1 MSPDNE
7 SRPSMVPRPPL
18 RILHTEWSMG
28 WGGQEHRILLE
39 CRKMEERGHRTLIAC
54 QPGSGI
60 LERAR
65 ARGLRTEE
73 VVIRGGFDPR
83 AIAALWRI
91 IRRERIQVVNTHS
104 GKDSWAAG
112 FAAKLARADLLVRS
126 RHLSVAISNNPLN
139 FVYAMADGIITTGEA
154 IRETMIRTNSM
165 DPAKIVSIATGVS
178 LGRFNPALA
187 DGSRIRNE
195 FGIPA
200 DVLLVT
206 MVAVLR
212 SMKRHDLFI
221 RAATKVRRQFPG
233 IRFLLVGEG
242 PGRAGIQQ
250 LIQSSGLA
258 PSCILA
264 GYRDDV
270 PDIMAASDIVA
281 LTSDRF
287 EGVPQSL
294 SQAMAMARPVVAA
307 AVGGIPELVIDG
319 RTGLIAEAGN
329 ADSFARQMSR
339 LVGDPALRATLGAAA
354 REHVLEGYTDDIM
367 ARRTEEFYWRLL
379 ERKRCRRVA

>member
-1 MSPDNE
+1 MSQAPQSLPAPD
-7 SRPSMVPRPPL
+7 PRAPL

-65 ARGLRTEE
+65 AQGLRTEE

-83 AIAALWRI
+83 AIAALCRI

-112 FAAKLARADLLVRS
+112 FSAKLAGADLLVRS
-126 RHLSVAISNNPLN
+126 RHIALPISNNPLN
-139 FVYAMADGIITTGEA
+139 FVYRMTDGIITTGEA
-154 IRETMIRTNSM
+154 VRDGMIRLNGM
-165 DPAKIVSIATGVS
+165 DPGKILSIPTGVS
-178 LGRFNPALA
+178 LARFDPSRA
-187 DGSRIRNE
+187 DGSRIRAE

-200 DVLLVT
+200 GVPVVS
-206 MVAVLR
+206 MVAVFR
-212 SMKRHDLFI
+212 AMKRHDVLL
-221 RAATKVRRQFPG
+221 RAAVPLVREFPG
-233 IRFLLVGEG
+233 MRFLLVGEG
-242 PGRAGIQQ
+242 PGRAGIEQA
-250 LIQSSGLA
+250 ICSSGLSG
-258 PSCILA
+258 SCVLT
-264 GYRDDV
+264 GHREDV
-270 PDIMAASDIVA
+270 PDLLAASDIVV
-281 LTSDRF
+281 LTSDL

-329 ADSFARQMSR
+329 PESFARQIAR
-339 LVGDPALRATLGAAA
+339 LAADPALRAALGNAA
-354 REHVLEGYTDDIM
+354 RGHVLGGYTDDLM
-367 ARRTEEFYWRLL
+367 ARRTEEFYRLL
-379 ERKRCRRVA
+379 LDRKRRLRAG

>member
-126 RHLSVAISNNPLN
+126 RHIALPISNNPLN
-139 FVYAMADGIITTGEA
+139 FVYRMTDGIITTGEA
-154 IRETMIRTNSM
+154 VRDMMIHRNGM
-165 DPAKIVSIATGVS
+165 DPGKILSIPTGVS
-178 LGRFNPALA
+178 LARFDPSRA
-187 DGSRIRNE
+187 DGSRIRAE

-200 DVLLVT
+200 GVPVVS
-206 MVAVLR
+206 MVAVFR
-212 SMKRHDLFI
+212 AMKRHDVLLQ
-221 RAATKVRRQFPG
+221 AAVRLVREHPG

-242 PGRAGIQQ
+242 PGRAGIEQA
-250 LIQSSGLA
+250 IRSSGLA
-258 PSCILA
+258 GACLLT
-264 GYRDDV
+264 GHREDV
-270 PDIMAASDIVA
+270 PDLLAASDIVV
-281 LTSDRF
+281 LTSDL

-339 LVGDPALRATLGAAA
+339 LAGDPALRATLGDAA
-354 REHVLEGYTDDIM
+354 REHVLQGYTDDIM
-367 ARRTEEFYWRLL
+367 ARRTEEFYGRLL
-379 ERKRCRRVA
+379 ERKRCRQAA

>member
-1 MSPDNE
+1 MSPANE
-7 SRPSMVPRPPL
+7 SRPSTVPRPPL

-126 RHLSVAISNNPLN
+126 RHIALPISNNPLN
-139 FVYAMADGIITTGEA
+139 FVYRMTDGIITTGEA
-154 IRETMIRTNSM
+154 VRDMMIHRNGM
-165 DPAKIVSIATGVS
+165 DPGKILSIPTGVS
-178 LGRFNPALA
+178 LARFDPSLA
-187 DGSRIRNE
+187 DGSRIRAE

-200 DVLLVT
+200 GVPVVS
-206 MVAVLR
+206 MVAVFR
-212 SMKRHDLFI
+212 AMKRHDVLLQ
-221 RAATKVRRQFPG
+221 AAVRLVREHAG

-242 PGRAGIQQ
+242 PGRAGIEQA
-250 LIQSSGLA
+250 IRSSGLA
-258 PSCILA
+258 GACLLT
-264 GYRDDV
+264 GHREDV
-270 PDIMAASDIVA
+270 PDLLAASDIVV
-281 LTSDRF
+281 LTSDL

-379 ERKRCRRVA
+379 ER

>member
-1 MSPDNE
+1 MSPANE
-7 SRPSMVPRPPL
+7 SRPSTVPRPPL

-126 RHLSVAISNNPLN
+126 RHIALPISNNPLN
-139 FVYAMADGIITTGEA
+139 FVYRMTDGIITTGEA
-154 IRETMIRTNSM
+154 VRDMMIHRNGM
-165 DPAKIVSIATGVS
+165 DPGKILSIPTGVS
-178 LGRFNPALA
+178 LARFDPSLA
-187 DGSRIRNE
+187 DGSRIRAE

-200 DVLLVT
+200 GVPVVS
-206 MVAVLR
+206 MVAVFR
-212 SMKRHDLFI
+212 AMKRHDVLLQ
-221 RAATKVRRQFPG
+221 AAVRLVREHPG

-242 PGRAGIQQ
+242 PGRAGIEQA
-250 LIQSSGLA
+250 IRSSGLA
-258 PSCILA
+258 GACLLT
-264 GYRDDV
+264 GHREDV
-270 PDIMAASDIVA
+270 PDLLAASDIVV
-281 LTSDRF
+281 LTSDL

-339 LVGDPALRATLGAAA
+339 LVGDPALRVTLGAAA

-379 ERKRCRRVA
+379 ER

>member
-1 MSPDNE
+1 MSPANE
-7 SRPSMVPRPPL
+7 SRPSTVPRSPL

-126 RHLSVAISNNPLN
+126 RHIALPISNNPLN
-139 FVYAMADGIITTGEA
+139 FVYRMTDGIITTGEA
-154 IRETMIRTNSM
+154 VRDMMIHRNGM
-165 DPAKIVSIATGVS
+165 DPGKILSIPTGVS
-178 LGRFNPALA
+178 LARFDPSLA
-187 DGSRIRNE
+187 DGSRIRAE

-200 DVLLVT
+200 GVPVVS
-206 MVAVLR
+206 MVAVFR
-212 SMKRHDLFI
+212 AMKRHDVLLQ
-221 RAATKVRRQFPG
+221 AAVRLVREHPG

-242 PGRAGIQQ
+242 PGRAGIEQA
-250 LIQSSGLA
+250 IRSSGLA
-258 PSCILA
+258 GACLLT
-264 GYRDDV
+264 GHREDV
-270 PDIMAASDIVA
+270 PDLLAASDIVV
-281 LTSDRF
+281 LTSDL

-379 ERKRCRRVA
+379 ER

>member
-91 IRRERIQVVNTHS
+91 IRRGRIQVVNTHS

-126 RHLSVAISNNPLN
+126 RHIALPISNNPLN
-139 FVYAMADGIITTGEA
+139 FVYRMTDGIITTGEA
-154 IRETMIRTNSM
+154 VRDMMIHRNGM
-165 DPAKIVSIATGVS
+165 DPGKILSIPTGVS
-178 LGRFNPALA
+178 LARFDPSRA
-187 DGSRIRNE
+187 DGSRIRAE

-200 DVLLVT
+200 GVPVVS
-206 MVAVLR
+206 MVAVFR
-212 SMKRHDLFI
+212 AMKRHDVLLQ
-221 RAATKVRRQFPG
+221 AAVRLVREHPG

-242 PGRAGIQQ
+242 PGRAGIEQA
-250 LIQSSGLA
+250 IRSSGLA
-258 PSCILA
+258 GACLLT
-264 GYRDDV
+264 GHREDV
-270 PDIMAASDIVA
+270 PDLLAASDIVV
-281 LTSDRF
+281 LTSDL

-339 LVGDPALRATLGAAA
+339 LAGDPALRATLGAAA
-354 REHVLEGYTDDIM
+354 REHVLQGYTDDIM

-379 ERKRCRRVA
+379 ER

>member
-1 MSPDNE
+1 MNPGTQPNNASASPF
-7 SRPSMVPRPPL
+7 

-28 WGGQEHRILLE
+28 WGGQEQRILLE
-39 CRKMEERGHRTLIAC
+39 CRKMEERGHQLLIAC

-60 LERAR
+60 LEKAR
-65 ARGLRTEE
+65 SRKLRTEE
-73 VVIRGGFDPR
+73 VVIRGSFDPR
-83 AIAALWRI
+83 AILALRRL
-91 IRRERIQVVNTHS
+91 IRREGIQVVNTHS
-104 GKDSWAAG
+104 GKDSWVGG
-112 FAAKLARADLLVRS
+112 FAAKLAGADLLVRS

-139 FVYAMADGIITTGEA
+139 FVYAMTDGIITTGEA
-154 IRETMIRTNSM
+154 IRDTMIRTNAM

-178 LGRFNPALA
+178 LGRFDPALA
-187 DGSRIRNE
+187 NGTRIRAE

-200 DVLLVT
+200 DALVVT

-221 RAATKVRRQFPG
+221 RAAIQLKQQFPG

-242 PGRAGIQQ
+242 PGRAGIEE
-250 LIQSSGLA
+250 LIQSSGLT
-258 PSCILA
+258 SDCILA

-270 PDIMAASDIVA
+270 PDILAASDIVA

-307 AVGGIPELVIDG
+307 PVGSIRELVLHG
-319 RTGLIAEAGN
+319 QTGLLAETGS
-329 ADSFARQMSR
+329 ADSFVQQIGR
-339 LVGDPALRATLGAAA
+339 LAADPALRSTLGNAA
-354 REHVLEGYTDDIM
+354 REHVLAGYTDDIM
-367 ARRTEEFYWRLL
+367 ARKTEDFYRYLVD
-379 ERKRCRRVA
+379 RKVKK

>member
-7 SRPSMVPRPPL
+7 SRPSTVPRPPL

-126 RHLSVAISNNPLN
+126 RHIALPISNNPLN
-139 FVYAMADGIITTGEA
+139 FVYRMTDGIITTGEA
-154 IRETMIRTNSM
+154 VRDMMIHRNGM
-165 DPAKIVSIATGVS
+165 DPGKILSIPTGVS
-178 LGRFNPALA
+178 LARFDPSLA
-187 DGSRIRNE
+187 DGSRIRAE

-200 DVLLVT
+200 GVPVVS
-206 MVAVLR
+206 MVAVFR
-212 SMKRHDLFI
+212 AMKRHDVLLQ
-221 RAATKVRRQFPG
+221 AAVGLVREHPG

-242 PGRAGIQQ
+242 PGRAGIEQA
-250 LIQSSGLA
+250 IRSSGLA
-258 PSCILA
+258 GACLLT
-264 GYRDDV
+264 GHREDV
-270 PDIMAASDIVA
+270 PDLLAASDIVV
-281 LTSDRF
+281 LTSDL

-339 LVGDPALRATLGAAA
+339 LAGDPALRATLGAAA
-354 REHVLEGYTDDIM
+354 REHVLQGYTDDIM
-367 ARRTEEFYWRLL
+367 ARRTEEFYGRLL
-379 ERKRCRRVA
+379 ERKRCRQAA

>member
-7 SRPSMVPRPPL
+7 SRPSTVPRPPL

-126 RHLSVAISNNPLN
+126 RHIALPISNNPLN
-139 FVYAMADGIITTGEA
+139 FVYRMTDGIITTGEA
-154 IRETMIRTNSM
+154 VRDMMIHRNGM
-165 DPAKIVSIATGVS
+165 DPGKILSIPTGVS
-178 LGRFNPALA
+178 LARFDPSRA
-187 DGSRIRNE
+187 DGSRIRAE

-200 DVLLVT
+200 GVPVVS
-206 MVAVLR
+206 MVAVFR
-212 SMKRHDLFI
+212 AMKRHDVLLQ
-221 RAATKVRRQFPG
+221 AAVGLVREHPG

-242 PGRAGIQQ
+242 PGRAGIEQA
-250 LIQSSGLA
+250 IRSSGLA
-258 PSCILA
+258 GACLLT
-264 GYRDDV
+264 GHREDV
-270 PDIMAASDIVA
+270 PDLLAASDIVV
-281 LTSDRF
+281 LTSDL

-339 LVGDPALRATLGAAA
+339 LAGDPALRATLGAAA
-354 REHVLEGYTDDIM
+354 REHVLQGYTDDIM
-367 ARRTEEFYWRLL
+367 ARRTEEFYGRLL
-379 ERKRCRRVA
+379 ERKRCRQAA

>member
-1 MSPDNE
+1 MSPANE
-7 SRPSMVPRPPL
+7 SRPSTVPRPPL

-126 RHLSVAISNNPLN
+126 RHIALPISNNPLN
-139 FVYAMADGIITTGEA
+139 FVYRMTDGIITTGEA
-154 IRETMIRTNSM
+154 VRDMMIHRNGM
-165 DPAKIVSIATGVS
+165 DPGKILSIPTGVS
-178 LGRFNPALA
+178 LARFDPSLA
-187 DGSRIRNE
+187 DGSRIRAE

-200 DVLLVT
+200 GVPVVS
-206 MVAVLR
+206 MVAVFR
-212 SMKRHDLFI
+212 AMKRHDVLLQ
-221 RAATKVRRQFPG
+221 AAVRLVREHPG

-242 PGRAGIQQ
+242 PGRAGIEQA
-250 LIQSSGLA
+250 IRSSGLA
-258 PSCILA
+258 GACLLT
-264 GYRDDV
+264 GHREDV
-270 PDIMAASDIVA
+270 PDLLAASDIVV
-281 LTSDRF
+281 LTSDL

-379 ERKRCRRVA
+379 ER